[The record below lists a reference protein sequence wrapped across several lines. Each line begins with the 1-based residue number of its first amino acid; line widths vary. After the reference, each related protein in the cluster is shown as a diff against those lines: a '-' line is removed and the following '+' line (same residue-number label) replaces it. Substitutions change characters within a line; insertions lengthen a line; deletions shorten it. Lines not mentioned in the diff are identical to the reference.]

1 MSTQVQ
7 NGVPGLSINQR
18 NLYLYYLN
26 HRKKHPHTPCY
37 VPKNMAQGN
46 GKVDYFKAIEKL
58 EKLRLVRVDRT
69 AENYTGW
76 ILLEP

>member
-1 MSTQVQ
+1 
-7 NGVPGLSINQR
+7 
-18 NLYLYYLN
+18 
-26 HRKKHPHTPCY
+26 
-37 VPKNMAQGN
+37 MAQGN